1 MRGGLTRA
9 DRAALVRSALANAT
23 GGGGYLRAPCPICVY
38 RVGSPDRHRALSI
51 NGSSG
56 WWHCFRCSAKGR
68 LWGEDA
74 ENASRRCMV
83 VDIDPSVRR
92 EAQDL
97 PAEFML
103 ISEEPAASALA
114 AEAPRR
120 YLAGRGLSP
129 EVLRAAGVGVC
140 LSGLRWGGRVV
151 VPVLSG
157 EELMGYVGRIW
168 TKKPADPDGEVYRY
182 PHGMPRGEVIY
193 NGEALL
199 VETDTPALVV
209 EGVFD
214 ALAPGLWPDGVALL
228 GTHSDPQVEALSVA
242 RRPVVFV
249 LDGDAHETGWALAFR
264 LRLEGARAGFV
275 RLPPRTDPDEV
286 PGSWLREEARRSL
299 DAPL

>member
-1 MRGGLTRA
+1 M
-9 DRAALVRSALANAT
+9 SAT
-23 GGGGYLRAPCPICVY
+23 
-38 RVGSPDRHRALSI
+38 RALSI
-51 NGSSG
+51 NGATG
-56 WWHCFRCSAKGR
+56 WWHCFRCSSKGR
-68 LWGEDA
+68 LWGDAAEDA
-74 ENASRRCMV
+74 ARRCV
-83 VDIDPSVRR
+83 VVEIDPTKRT

-97 PAEFML
+97 PDGFL
-103 ISEEPAASALA
+103 PLHEEPAASSLA

-120 YLAGRGLSP
+120 YLAGRGLTP
-129 EVLRAAGVGVC
+129 EVLRAAGVGAC

-157 EELMGYVGRIW
+157 DELMGYVGRIW

-199 VETDTPALVV
+199 TETDTPALVV

-228 GTHSDPQVEALSVA
+228 GTHSELQVEALIAA

-264 LRLEGARAGFV
+264 LRLEGARSGYV

-286 PGSWLREEARRSL
+286 SGSWLREEARRSL
-299 DAPL
+299 DAEL